1 MTPQKMDED
10 FYRVWFEYLIR
21 TPLFRRL
28 YDWNERIYDGE
39 QIPFPAELDAFS
51 RGYSRW
57 FKYDRPWEV
66 TFDRCYSRLKHREG
80 VLKEVAALAFTPA
93 QEIAWHSRQELQSE
107 REDLGRGLTWQE
119 EQAIIEKTA
128 EAVLSDREKRE
139 KKFQSEFAA
148 YRYKAKP
155 PGFNKGPSLLATL
168 KRRLN
173 YYYLEEICNFT
184 RSEIIFNDNLELG
197 PAPLDFYLPFG
208 PGPFTD
214 KPREI
219 DYFRYWKQGNGAQ
232 RDPRH
237 FLSEEITEARKVIA
251 AVEDGWFPAI
261 PSSFNNS
268 AG

>member
-1 MTPQKMDED
+1 MTHEEMEEEKD
-10 FYRVWFEYLIR
+10 FYLVWFEYLIL
-21 TPLFRRL
+21 TPRYRRL
-28 YDWNERIYDGE
+28 AEWQERIYDGE

-66 TFDRCYSRLKHREG
+66 TFERCYSRIQHRKR
-80 VLKEVAALAFTPA
+80 VLKEVEPLAFTPA
-93 QEIAWHSRQELQSE
+93 QEIAWHLRHELEYE

-139 KKFQSEFAA
+139 KKFQSDFAA
-148 YRYKAKP
+148 YRYKAEP
-155 PGFNKGPSLLATL
+155 PGRNKGTATL

-173 YYYLEEICNFT
+173 YYYLEEIRNLT
-184 RSEIIFNDNLELG
+184 RTEIILKDDLELG
-197 PAPLDFYLPFG
+197 PAPLDHYLPFG

-219 DYFRYWKQGNGAQ
+219 DFFRYWKQGNCAH

-237 FLSEEITEARKVIA
+237 FLSEELAEARKVIA
-251 AVEDGWFPAI
+251 AVEEGWFPAI
-261 PSSFNNS
+261 PSSFNHS
-268 AG
+268 AE